1 VDAASIFGVTTN
13 QAFLSNLLGWPET
26 RKATFHTRSIDEHI
40 AQLTATSSEADREA
54 LALGACFWMIRQRA
68 AAARDPWQS
77 RDLTGWH
84 MATGD
89 AGLSPIPE
97 LHLTTAGHSVTIRF
111 APVQADA
118 AMTIG
123 VNDDHVTV
131 RLDPIGDDRFTA
143 VVGSRR
149 EVVRIYQEQS
159 AIFVHDG
166 RGVHAMQALPY
177 LSYISAAAE
186 TSGDL
191 RAPMTGM
198 ILKVNVAVGDRVK
211 TGDVAAVLESM
222 KMELR
227 IASEVDG
234 VVTMVNC
241 RAGET
246 VERNAVV
253 VVIEPEPS
261 S

>member
-1 VDAASIFGVTTN
+1 
-13 QAFLSNLLGWPET
+13 
-26 RKATFHTRSIDEHI
+26 
-40 AQLTATSSEADREA
+40 
-54 LALGACFWMIRQRA
+54 
-68 AAARDPWQS
+68 
-77 RDLTGWH
+77 
-84 MATGD
+84 
-89 AGLSPIPE
+89 
-97 LHLTTAGHSVTIRF
+97 
-111 APVQADA
+111 
-118 AMTIG
+118 
-123 VNDDHVTV
+123 
-131 RLDPIGDDRFTA
+131 
-143 VVGSRR
+143 
-149 EVVRIYQEQS
+149 
-159 AIFVHDG
+159 
-166 RGVHAMQALPY
+166 MQALPY
-177 LSYISAAAE
+177 LSYISASAE

-198 ILKVNVAVGDRVK
+198 ILKVYVAVGDRVK